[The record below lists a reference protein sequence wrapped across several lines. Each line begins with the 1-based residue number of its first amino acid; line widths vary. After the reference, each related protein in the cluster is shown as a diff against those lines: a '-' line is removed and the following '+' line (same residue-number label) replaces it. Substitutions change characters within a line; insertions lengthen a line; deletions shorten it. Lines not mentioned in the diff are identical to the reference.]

1 MTVLARVNAVL
12 VAPDA
17 DTAESALC
25 YVAAGAGAAIAAAGA
40 QGAGLRWWSVVVL
53 AAVAFDLVGGAVVNA
68 TPAAKRRFHGPGR
81 SGAHRLAFVAAHVQ
95 PFLLAL
101 LVPGFGWTAAA
112 LAYGLAVGGAVAL
125 LLTEPRLRRPLGFAV
140 TAVGS
145 VAALVAVP
153 LPAFLAWVAPVLLV
167 KLLLGHLL
175 PEEAS

>member
-1 MTVLARVNAVL
+1 VTAAGRVNAVL
-12 VAPDA
+12 VAPGA
-17 DTAESALC
+17 STAESTLC
-25 YVAAGAGAAIAAAGA
+25 YAAAGA
-40 QGAGLRWWSVVVL
+40 AALSAAAGAHAAGLGPWSIAVL
-53 AAVAFDLVGGAVVNA
+53 AVVAFDLVGGAVVNA
-68 TPAAKRRFHGPGR
+68 TPAAKVRFHGPGR

-112 LAYGLAVGGAVAL
+112 LAYGLAVGGAVAVL
-125 LLTEPRLRRPLGFAV
+125 VAAPRLRRPLAFAV

-153 LPAFLAWVAPVLLV
+153 LPAFLAWVTPVLLV

-175 PEEAS
+175 PEEAP